1 MEKFSIKFNGKK
13 RQESNAMKL
22 AKQYIQNNLEN
33 PPTIN
38 TISKII
44 YQSESTLKRNFK
56 STYGYSVYQFI
67 QYSRM
72 MKAKT
77 LLDTGNYTIKQVAYQ
92 VGYSNPSHFSKAFK
106 KHTFFLPSEYMN
118 KRKFET

>member
-1 MEKFSIKFNGKK
+1 MEKFSIKSNRRK
-13 RQESNAMKL
+13 RKESNAMKL

-38 TISKII
+38 TISKVI

-67 QYSRM
+67 QYSRV

-77 LLDTGNYTIKQVAYQ
+77 LLDTGNYSIKQVAYQ

-118 KRKFET
+118 NQKP